1 MPALFALL
9 LALFDKYGYNIRRKL
24 EGEPVKVKKQIVFR
38 GAMLGL
44 AVGDAMG
51 NAVDRHTLEEICA
64 DYGPNGLL
72 GYDLVNGYAEVTS
85 YTQLAA
91 FSANGLLLGL
101 TRGQMQGRMAPLVRY
116 IGLALKEWSRSQ
128 QYSEPERNYC
138 WLSTVPELRR
148 RRCMDTRML
157 DALSRGLGTLE
168 EPQYRSD
175 QPSALTEV
183 IPVALATLELG
194 LSQQEIDRLGAETV
208 AMTHGSPDA
217 FLSGAVLTHVLCLL
231 LKMPELTLDEIL
243 RDTVDAVQLQFGREY
258 SQTTHIWELLQ
269 YARVL
274 SESDRF
280 TQMEAMERLRCRTA
294 PEVLA
299 GVLYACAT
307 CGGDFDA
314 AMITAVNHS
323 GRSAAVGAITG
334 AILGIKM
341 GAQAL
346 PEFYLESLEPAMLLI
361 EIADDLAH
369 PMNALSRVFDDEW
382 DRKYL
387 HGGV

>member
-1 MPALFALL
+1 MAN
-9 LALFDKYGYNIRRKL
+9 KHS
-24 EGEPVKVKKQIVFR
+24 VFR

-51 NAVDRHTLEEICA
+51 NAVDRSALSQIQE
-64 DYGPNGLL
+64 DYGPHGLL

-91 FSANGLLLGL
+91 FAANGLLMGL
-101 TRGQMQGRMAPLVRY
+101 TRGRIQGRRVPLVRY

-128 QYSEPERNYC
+128 QYCEPERNHC
-138 WLSTVPELRR
+138 WLSTVPELKR

-168 EPQYRSD
+168 DPQYRSD

-183 IPVALATLELG
+183 LPIALMARELG
-194 LSQQEIDRLGAETV
+194 LTAEERNRLGAETV
-208 AMTHGSPDA
+208 VLTHGNPEA
-217 FLSGAVLTHVLCLL
+217 FLSGAVLTHVFGLL
-231 LKMPELTLDEIL
+231 LENPKKPLDDVLNE
-243 RDTVDAVQLQFGREY
+243 TVDAIQIQFGREY
-258 SQTTHIWELLQ
+258 SQTTRIWELLQ
-269 YARVL
+269 YAKTL
-274 SESDRF
+274 TQTDRI
-280 TQMEAMERLRCRTA
+280 TQMDAMERLRCRTA

-307 CGGDFDA
+307 CRDDFDA

-334 AILGIKM
+334 AILGIRL
-341 GAQAL
+341 GAMAL
-346 PEFYLESLEPAMLLI
+346 PEFYLECLEPAMLLI
-361 EIADDLAH
+361 ELADDMAS
-369 PMNALSRVFDDEW
+369 PMNFASGLFDDDW

-387 HGGV
+387 HGGM